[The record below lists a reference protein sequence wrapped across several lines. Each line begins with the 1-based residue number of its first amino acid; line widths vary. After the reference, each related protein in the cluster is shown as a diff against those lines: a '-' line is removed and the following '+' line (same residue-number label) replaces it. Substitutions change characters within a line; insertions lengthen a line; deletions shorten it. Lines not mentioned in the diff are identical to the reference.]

1 MSFNCYLV
9 CLRKVLAGLR
19 EALTQVWVGFSK
31 PAQDAEEVKFDSQRS
46 RSHLSRKRSEVHDDL
61 RALVAFEDE

>member
-1 MSFNCYLV
+1 M
-9 CLRKVLAGLR
+9 
-19 EALTQVWVGFSK
+19 QVWVGFSK

-61 RALVAFEDE
+61 PALVAFEDE